1 MSQHAH
7 SLSRRRILQLA
18 TASAAGLGLTACGSG
33 GSGGGA
39 GGADGD
45 SGPITVW
52 SWTTAAEALRG
63 VVPSFERDNPGIKV
77 DVQDLGNPAI
87 WDKITVGL
95 ASGGKGLADVLHIG
109 VDYLPGYMEKFPQG
123 LADLSRLGADR
134 HKDAFADGLWP
145 TVVGKDRAVHALPWE
160 VNPLGLFYRHDYFE
174 KAGVDPA
181 SITSWDDLIAAG
193 PKIRAATGARLLGLD
208 KPGSSQD
215 VDFFQNLLQLQG
227 AFYFDAEGRI
237 TLASK
242 PAVEALTVIKRLN
255 DAGLVSDIAGEGTW
269 KRLVG
274 QGKLATAPDPAW
286 AVEYLATKFPAQ
298 SGRWRVMQPP
308 AAVPGG
314 GRSAIV
320 NSTYLAVSATSKRRK
335 AAWRFIE
342 YALTK
347 PAEINR
353 MFASG
358 GVFPALKKAYDD
370 PKFSAPHP
378 FYGGQQVLRSFVTS
392 LGPGAA
398 ATNFTGDYSR
408 ALKFAADAQTQV
420 LLKGADPAAVLKAA
434 ADQLAQQTGRKQAA

>member
-1 MSQHAH
+1 MSHH
-7 SLSRRRILQLA
+7 LSRRQILHLA
-18 TASAAGLGLTACGSG
+18 SASAAGFGLAACGGG
-33 GSGGGA
+33 GSGAGA
-39 GGADGD
+39 SGADGD

-63 VVPSFERDNPGIKV
+63 VVPSFERDNPGIEV

-109 VDYLPGYMEKFPQG
+109 VDYLPGYLEKFPAG

-134 HKDAFADGLWP
+134 YEDAFVQGLWP
-145 TVVGKDRAVHALPWE
+145 TVTGKDGAVHAMPWE

-181 SITSWDDLIAAG
+181 SLGSWDDLIAAG
-193 PKIRAATGARLLGLD
+193 PRIRAATGAQLLGLD
-208 KPGSSQD
+208 KPGTTQD
-215 VDFFQNLLQLQG
+215 MDFFQNLMQLQG
-227 AFYFDAEGRI
+227 AFYFDGEGRV
-237 TLASK
+237 TLGS
-242 PAVEALTVIKRLN
+242 PQAVQALTVIKRLD
-255 DAGLVSDIAGEGTW
+255 DAGLVADTAGQGTW

-274 QGKLATAPDPAW
+274 QGKLATAPYPAW

-298 SGRWRVMQPP
+298 SGKWRVMQPP

-320 NSTYLAVSATSKRRK
+320 NSTYLTVSATSKRRK
-335 AAWRFIE
+335 AAWRFVE

-358 GVFPALKKAYDD
+358 GVFPALKAAYAD

-378 FYGGQQVLRSFVTS
+378 FYGGQAVLRSFVDT
-392 LGPGAA
+392 LGSGAD

-408 ALKFAADAQTQV
+408 ALKLASDAQSQV
-420 LLKGADPAAVLKAA
+420 LIKGADPAEVLKAA
-434 ADQLAQQTGRKQAA
+434 AEQLARQTGRKQAG

>member
-1 MSQHAH
+1 MSHQ
-7 SLSRRRILQLA
+7 LTRRQVLHLA
-18 TASAAGLGLTACGSG
+18 TASAAGLGLAACGGG
-33 GSGGGA
+33 GSGGDTA
-39 GGADGD
+39 GADGD
-45 SGPITVW
+45 TGKVTVW

-63 VVPSFERDNPGIKV
+63 VVPSFERDNPGIEV
-77 DVQDLGNPAI
+77 DVQDVGNPAI

-95 ASGGKGLADVLHIG
+95 ASGGRGIADVLHIG
-109 VDYLPGYMEKFPQG
+109 VDYLPGYLEKFPEG

-134 HKDAFADGLWP
+134 HKDAFVEGLWP
-145 TVVGKDRAVHALPWE
+145 TVTGKDGAAHALPWE

-181 SITSWDDLIAAG
+181 SLTSWDDLIAAG
-193 PKIRAATGARLLGLD
+193 PKIRAATGAQLLGLD
-208 KPGSSQD
+208 KPGTTQD
-215 VDFFQNLLQLQG
+215 MDFFQNLMQLQD
-227 AFYFDAEGRI
+227 AFYFDAEGRV
-237 TLASK
+237 TLGS
-242 PAVEALTVIKRLN
+242 PEAVQALTVIKRLN
-255 DAGLVSDIAGEGTW
+255 DGGLLADTAGQGTW

-274 QGKLATAPDPAW
+274 QGKLATAPYPAW
-286 AVEYLATKFPAQ
+286 AIEYLATKFPAQ

-320 NSTYLAVSATSKRRK
+320 NSTYLAVSATGKRRK

-358 GVFPALKKAYDD
+358 GVFPALKGAYAD

-392 LGPGAA
+392 LDSGAD

-408 ALKFAADAQTQV
+408 ALKLAADAQSQV
-420 LLKGADPAAVLKAA
+420 LIKGADPAEALKAA
-434 ADQLAQQTGRKQAA
+434 ARQLAQQTGRRQAA

>member
-1 MSQHAH
+1 MSHH
-7 SLSRRRILQLA
+7 LSRRQILHLA
-18 TASAAGLGLTACGSG
+18 TASAAGAGLAACGGGSG
-33 GSGGGA
+33 GSGAGA

-109 VDYLPGYMEKFPQG
+109 VDYLPGYLEKFPQG

-134 HKDAFADGLWP
+134 YEDAFVQGLWP
-145 TVVGKDRAVHALPWE
+145 TVMGKDRAVHALPWE

-181 SITSWDDLIAAG
+181 SLASWDDLIAAG
-193 PKIRAATGARLLGLD
+193 PKIRAATGAQLLGLD
-208 KPGSSQD
+208 KPGTTQD
-215 VDFFQNLLQLQG
+215 MDFFQNLMQLQG
-227 AFYFDAEGRI
+227 AFYFDREGRV
-237 TLASK
+237 TLGS
-242 PAVEALTVIKRLN
+242 PQAVQALTVIKRLD
-255 DAGLVSDIAGEGTW
+255 DAGLLADTAGQGTW

-274 QGKLATAPDPAW
+274 QGKLATAPYPAW
-286 AVEYLATKFPAQ
+286 AVDYLATKFPAQ
-298 SGRWRVMQPP
+298 SGKWRVMQPP
-308 AAVPGG
+308 AAIPGG

-320 NSTYLAVSATSKRRK
+320 NSTYLTVSATSKRRK
-335 AAWRFIE
+335 AAWRFVE

-358 GVFPALKKAYDD
+358 GVFPALKAAYTD
-370 PKFSAPHP
+370 PKFTAPQP
-378 FYGGQQVLRSFVTS
+378 FYGGQPVLRSFVES
-392 LGPGAA
+392 LDAGAD

-408 ALKFAADAQTQV
+408 ALKLASDAQSQV
-420 LLKGADPAAVLKAA
+420 LIKGADPAEVLKAA
-434 ADQLAQQTGRKQAA
+434 AEQLSRQTGRKQAA

>member
-1 MSQHAH
+1 MSHH
-7 SLSRRRILQLA
+7 LSRRQILHIA
-18 TASAAGLGLTACGSG
+18 TASAAAFGLSACG
-33 GSGGGA
+33 GGGDA
-39 GGADGD
+39 DGGASGADGD
-45 SGPITVW
+45 SGRITVW

-109 VDYLPGYMEKFPQG
+109 VDYLPGYLEKFPQG
-123 LADLSRLGADR
+123 LADLSVLGADR

-145 TVVGKDRAVHALPWE
+145 TVLGKDGTVRALPWE

-181 SITSWDDLIAAG
+181 SLTSWDDLIAAG
-193 PKIRAATGARLLGLD
+193 PQVRAATGAQLLGLD
-208 KPGSSQD
+208 KPGTTQD
-215 VDFFQNLLQLQG
+215 MDFFQNLMQLQG
-227 AFYFDAEGRI
+227 AFYFDREGRV
-237 TLASK
+237 TLASDE
-242 PAVEALTVIKRLN
+242 AVRALTVIKRLD
-255 DAGLVSDIAGEGTW
+255 DAGLLADTAGQGTW

-274 QGKLATAPDPAW
+274 QGKLATAPYPAW

-298 SGRWRVMQPP
+298 SGKWRVMPPP

-320 NSTYLAVSATSKRRK
+320 NSTYLTVSATSKRRK
-335 AAWRFIE
+335 AAWRFVE

-358 GVFPALKKAYDD
+358 GVFPALKSAYTD

-378 FYGGQQVLRSFVTS
+378 FYGGQRVLRTFVDS
-392 LGPGAA
+392 LGAGAD

-408 ALKFAADAQTQV
+408 ALKLASDAQSQV
-420 LLKGADPAAVLKAA
+420 LVKGADPAEALKAA
-434 ADQLAQQTGRKQAA
+434 AKQLAQQTGRQQAA

>member
-1 MSQHAH
+1 MSHH
-7 SLSRRRILQLA
+7 LSRRQILHLA
-18 TASAAGLGLTACGSG
+18 TASAAGLGLAACGSG
-33 GSGGGA
+33 GSGGDQK
-39 GGADGD
+39 GADGD
-45 SGPITVW
+45 SGRITVW

-63 VVPSFERDNPGIKV
+63 VVPSFERDNPGITV

-109 VDYLPGYMEKFPQG
+109 VDYLPGYLQKFPQG

-134 HKDAFADGLWP
+134 HKDAFVQGLWP
-145 TVVGKDRAVHALPWE
+145 TVLGEGGAVRALPWE

-181 SITSWDDLIAAG
+181 SLTSWDDLIEAG
-193 PKIRAATGARLLGLD
+193 PRIRAAAGAQLLGLD
-208 KPGSSQD
+208 KPGTAQD
-215 VDFFQNLLQLQG
+215 LDFFQSLMLLQG

-237 TLASK
+237 TLAS
-242 PAVEALTVIKRLN
+242 PAAVQALTVIKRLN
-255 DAGLVSDIAGEGTW
+255 DAGLVADTAGEGTW

-274 QGKLATAPDPAW
+274 QGKLATAPYPAW
-286 AVEYLATKFPAQ
+286 AIEYLATKFPAQ
-298 SGRWRVMQPP
+298 KGRWRVMPSP

-320 NSTYLAVSATSKRRK
+320 NSTYLTVSATSPRRK
-335 AAWRFIE
+335 AAWRFVE
-342 YALTK
+342 YALTR

-358 GVFPALKKAYDD
+358 GVFPALKAAYDD
-370 PKFSAPHP
+370 PRFSAPHP
-378 FYGGQQVLRSFVTS
+378 FYGGQKVLRSFVDS
-392 LGPGAA
+392 LGAGAA

-408 ALKFAADAQTQV
+408 ALKLAADAQTQV
-420 LLKGADPAAVLKAA
+420 LLKNADPAAVLKAA
-434 ADQLAQQTGRKQAA
+434 AERLAQQTGRQQAA

>member
-1 MSQHAH
+1 MSHQ
-7 SLSRRRILQLA
+7 LSRRRILHLA
-18 TASAAGLGLTACGSG
+18 TASAAGLGLAACGSG
-33 GSGGGA
+33 GSDGGA

-45 SGPITVW
+45 SGKITVW

-63 VVPSFERDNPGIKV
+63 VVPSFERDNPGITV

-109 VDYLPGYMEKFPQG
+109 VDYLPGYLQKFPQG
-123 LADLSRLGADR
+123 LADLSGLGADR
-134 HKDAFADGLWP
+134 YEDAFVQGLWP
-145 TVVGKDRAVHALPWE
+145 TVLGQDRAVHALPWE
-160 VNPLGLFYRHDYFE
+160 VNPLGLFYRHDFFE

-181 SITSWDDLIAAG
+181 SLTSWDELIAAG
-193 PKIRAATGARLLGLD
+193 PRIRAATGAQLLGLD
-208 KPGSSQD
+208 KPGTTQD
-215 VDFFQNLLQLQG
+215 MDFFQNLMQLQG

-237 TLASK
+237 TLAS
-242 PAVEALTVIKRLN
+242 PAAVQALTVIKRLN
-255 DAGLVSDIAGEGTW
+255 DGGLLADTAGQGAW

-274 QGKLATAPDPAW
+274 QGKLATVPYPAW
-286 AVEYLATKFPAQ
+286 AVEYLATKFPEQ
-298 SGRWRVMQPP
+298 KGKWRVMQPP

-314 GRSAIV
+314 GRSAVV
-320 NSTYLAVSATSKRRK
+320 NSTYLTVSATSKRRK
-335 AAWRFIE
+335 AAWRFVE

-358 GVFPALKKAYDD
+358 GVFPALEKAYDA

-378 FYGGQQVLRSFVTS
+378 YYGGQRVLASFVDS
-392 LGPGAA
+392 LASGAS

-408 ALKFAADAQTQV
+408 ALKLAADAQTQV
-420 LLKGADPAAVLKAA
+420 LLKGADPAGVLQAA
-434 ADQLAQQTGRKQAA
+434 AEQLARQTGRQQAA

>member
-1 MSQHAH
+1 MSHH
-7 SLSRRRILQLA
+7 LSRRHLLQLA
-18 TASAAGLGLTACGSG
+18 TASAAGLGLTACGGS
-33 GSGGGA
+33 GSGGAGGAA

-45 SGPITVW
+45 SGKITVW

-63 VVPSFERDNPGIKV
+63 VVPTFERDNPGITV

-109 VDYLPGYMEKFPQG
+109 VDYLPGYLQKFPQG
-123 LADLSRLGADR
+123 LADLSKLGADR
-134 HKDAFADGLWP
+134 HKDAFVEGLWP
-145 TVVGKDRAVHALPWE
+145 TVTGKDEAVHALPWE

-174 KAGVDPA
+174 KADVDPA
-181 SITSWDDLIAAG
+181 SLTSWDDLIAAG
-193 PKIRAATGARLLGLD
+193 PKIRAATGAQLLGLD
-208 KPGSSQD
+208 KPGTVQD
-215 VDFFQNLLQLQG
+215 MDFFQNLMQLQG
-227 AFYFDAEGRI
+227 AFYFDAEGRV
-237 TLASK
+237 TLASDE
-242 PAVEALTVIKRLN
+242 AVQALTVIKRLN
-255 DAGLVSDIAGEGTW
+255 DAGLLADTAGQGTW

-274 QGKLATAPDPAW
+274 QGKLATAPYPAW
-286 AVEYLATKFPAQ
+286 AIEYLATKFPAQ
-298 SGRWRVMQPP
+298 SGKWRVMQPP

-320 NSTYLAVSATSKRRK
+320 NSTFLTVSATSKRRK
-335 AAWRFIE
+335 AAWRFVE

-358 GVFPALKKAYDD
+358 GVFPALEAAYSD

-378 FYGGQQVLRSFVTS
+378 FYGGQKVLKSFVDS
-392 LGPGAA
+392 LSAGAG

-408 ALKFAADAQTQV
+408 ALKLASDAQSQV
-420 LLKGADPAAVLKAA
+420 LIKGADPAGALKAA
-434 ADQLAQQTGRKQAA
+434 AEQLAQQTGRQQAA

>member
-1 MSQHAH
+1 MSHH
-7 SLSRRRILQLA
+7 LSRRQILHLA
-18 TASAAGLGLTACGSG
+18 TASAAGVGLAACGGGSG
-33 GSGGGA
+33 GSGAGA

-109 VDYLPGYMEKFPQG
+109 VDYLPGYLEKFPQG

-134 HKDAFADGLWP
+134 HKDAFVQGLWP
-145 TVVGKDRAVHALPWE
+145 TVVGKDGAVHALPWE

-181 SITSWDDLIAAG
+181 SLTSWDDLIAAG
-193 PKIRAATGARLLGLD
+193 PKIRAATGAQLLGLD
-208 KPGSSQD
+208 KPGTTQGM
-215 VDFFQNLLQLQG
+215 DFFQNLMQLQG
-227 AFYFDAEGRI
+227 AFYFDREGRV
-237 TLASK
+237 TLGS
-242 PAVEALTVIKRLN
+242 PQAVQALTVIKRLD
-255 DAGLVSDIAGEGTW
+255 DAGLLADTAGQGTW

-274 QGKLATAPDPAW
+274 QGKLATAPYPAW
-286 AVEYLATKFPAQ
+286 AIEYLATKFPAQ
-298 SGRWRVMQPP
+298 SGKWRVMQAP
-308 AAVPGG
+308 AAIPGG

-320 NSTYLAVSATSKRRK
+320 NSTYLTVSATSKRRK
-335 AAWRFIE
+335 AAWRFVE

-347 PAEINR
+347 PTEINR

-358 GVFPALKKAYDD
+358 GVFPALKAAYAD

-378 FYGGQQVLRSFVTS
+378 FYGGQSVLRSFVES
-392 LGPGAA
+392 LDSGAD

-408 ALKFAADAQTQV
+408 ALKLASDAQSQV
-420 LLKGADPAAVLKAA
+420 LIKGADPAEVLKAA
-434 ADQLAQQTGRKQAA
+434 AEQLSRQTGRKQAA